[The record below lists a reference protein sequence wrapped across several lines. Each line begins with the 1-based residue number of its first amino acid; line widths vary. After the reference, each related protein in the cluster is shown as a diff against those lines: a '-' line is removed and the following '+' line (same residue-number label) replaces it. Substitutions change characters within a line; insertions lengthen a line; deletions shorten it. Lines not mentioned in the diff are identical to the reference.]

1 MDLTSRE
8 KFIALTDN
16 DGIQKSDA
24 IILLEGDGFNR
35 YKKAVDLYKLGFS
48 SKIIF
53 SGGITDFNY
62 GSYPFSMILPK
73 MLSLGV
79 PKKDII
85 HEKKSKNTKD
95 QAIEVIKLAIK
106 NNWKNL
112 ILVATH
118 DHQYRAYLTFLKEV
132 LNSKNEIILFNSPVR
147 NLEWFKQNVW
157 GRRIDNINN
166 EFIKIEKYIKAGDL
180 ASYEEAILYQ
190 ELKEKKF
197 SEKK

>member
-106 NNWKNL
+106 NNWGNL
-112 ILVATH
+112 ILVLSLIH
-118 DHQYRAYLTFLKEV
+118 
-132 LNSKNEIILFNSPVR
+132 I
-147 NLEWFKQNVW
+147 
-157 GRRIDNINN
+157 
-166 EFIKIEKYIKAGDL
+166 
-180 ASYEEAILYQ
+180 
-190 ELKEKKF
+190 
-197 SEKK
+197 